1 VEISGNKPVLSRNNM
16 EKAPVKCYYPS
27 ELANMYGISYKQLF
41 KWLETHREKVHK
53 GKKRILTVTEVEY
66 IFSTFGRPEIKKA
79 P

>member
-1 VEISGNKPVLSRNNM
+1 
-16 EKAPVKCYYPS
+16 
-27 ELANMYGISYKQLF
+27 MYGISYKQLF